1 MVGAIGPVTL
11 LIDGHVKTAEQYRYK
26 AIGTLAVELMGGLLH
41 LVQRGENWAG
51 LQPTQAH
58 PRCTKVTAHPSTA
71 SFNVYL

>member
-41 LVQRGENWAG
+41 LVQRGGALAG
-51 LQPTQAH
+51 CGPAKSP
-58 PRCTKVTAHPSTA
+58 PRCTK
-71 SFNVYL
+71 FNSGAING